1 MRVKGGSMG
10 GGREEAVG
18 GERSYTSNRSTP
30 RDTHW
35 QILDDVLAW
44 RTKRRHGNRLFF
56 FLFFFFHYFLNS
68 LFFFSLL
75 KLNGIDNESLMR
87 RLFPMGRREDNTSCN

>member
-1 MRVKGGSMG
+1 VAVYKREESEDEGKRWKYG
-10 GGREEAVG
+10 GGEAGGRGVG

-35 QILDDVLAW
+35 QILDDVLAR

-56 FLFFFFHYFLNS
+56 FFYFYFFHYLLNS
-68 LFFFSLL
+68 LFFSLFS
-75 KLNGIDNESLMR
+75 N
-87 RLFPMGRREDNTSCN
+87 